1 MKREGPLENAINKSV
16 VIRRNM
22 GKYDD
27 IINLPHHE
35 SKNHPRMSR
44 TNRAA
49 QFAPFAALVGFS
61 DAIKNS
67 EEILEKRIELSEER
81 KDEISATLNKISAHC
96 DDFEQIKVTYFVLK
110 DKKRNLGNYVTYK
123 GKIRKIDLVE
133 GKMIFINRKSIYL
146 KDIYKIEDE

>member
-1 MKREGPLENAINKSV
+1 
-16 VIRRNM
+16 M

-27 IINLPHHE
+27 IINLPHHV
-35 SKNHPRMSR
+35 SKNHPRMSN

-67 EEILEKRIELSEER
+67 EEVLEKRIILSEER
-81 KDEISATLNKISAHC
+81 KEEISTTLHEINAHC
-96 DDFEQIKVTYFVLK
+96 RDFEQVEIVYFVLK
-110 DKKRNLGNYVTYK
+110 DKKKDLGKYLSYK
-123 GKIRKIDLVE
+123 GKIKTIDLIE

-146 KDIYKIEDE
+146 KDIYRIKVINE

>member
-1 MKREGPLENAINKSV
+1 
-16 VIRRNM
+16 M

-27 IINLPHHE
+27 IINLPHHV
-35 SKNHPRMSR
+35 SKNHPRMSN

-67 EEILEKRIELSEER
+67 EEILEKRIILSEER
-81 KDEISATLNKISAHC
+81 KEEISTTLHEISAHC
-96 DDFEQIKVTYFVLK
+96 RDFEQVEIVYFVLK
-110 DKKRNLGNYVTYK
+110 DKKKDLGKYLSYK
-123 GKIRKIDLVE
+123 GKIKTIDLIE

-146 KDIYKIEDE
+146 KDIYRIKVINE